1 MLTLSNQKYSIMK
14 NTIDRRRSMAEKK
27 PIPNNGSVK
36 LWFVRHGQASFGK
49 EDYDCLSQVGIQ
61 QSKILG
67 EYFKRSGLD
76 FDAVYSGQMKRQ
88 RDTADLVIDKQPH
101 QSLPVS
107 TIMSEFDEYDFM
119 SIIHD
124 QLPCVMDELGLPE
137 NIFGNIQA
145 DRKTFQKLF
154 NIIYTRWV
162 AGTHSSGEIESYR
175 QYISRVQ
182 KGVLK
187 VVENSQLG
195 QNIGIFTSGGVIN
208 VVMQMALDLPDDVA
222 TELGWRI
229 RNTSVSL
236 FTAHKGKTADHGSRY
251 DCRLMTF
258 NSTAHLDLLGNPDLV
273 TYR

>member
-1 MLTLSNQKYSIMK
+1 MENC
-14 NTIDRRRSMAEKK
+14 IDRRKTMAEKE
-27 PIPNNGSVK
+27 PIPNRGSVK
-36 LWFVRHGQASFGK
+36 IWFVRHGQASFGK

-61 QSKILG
+61 QSRILG
-67 EYFKRSGLD
+67 EYFKRSGLG
-76 FDAVYSGQMKRQ
+76 FDAVYSGRMKRQ
-88 RDTADLVIDKQPH
+88 RDTADLVIDKQLH
-101 QSLPVS
+101 RSLPVF
-107 TIMSEFDEYDFM
+107 TVMGEFDEYDFM

-137 NIFGNIQA
+137 NKLGNIQA

-162 AGTHSSGEIESYR
+162 ASTHSSGKIESYR
-175 QYISRVQ
+175 QYTSRVH
-182 KGVLK
+182 KGLLK
-187 VVENSQLG
+187 VVENSQPG

-208 VVMQMALDLPDDVA
+208 AVMQMALDLPDDVA

-236 FTAHKGKTADHGSRY
+236 FTTHKGKTTAQGPPYR
-251 DCRLMTF
+251 CRLMTF
-258 NSTAHLDLLGNPDLV
+258 NSTANLDLQGNPNLI